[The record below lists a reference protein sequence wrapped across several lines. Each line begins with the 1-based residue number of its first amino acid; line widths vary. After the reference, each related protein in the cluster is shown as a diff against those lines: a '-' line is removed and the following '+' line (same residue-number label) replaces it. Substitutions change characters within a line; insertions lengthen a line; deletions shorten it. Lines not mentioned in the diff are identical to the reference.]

1 MKTPPEFDA
10 ASSPFS
16 QEEALDGQNPRERS
30 SGKATGESAQL
41 RLPVRHVIKLS
52 LLGLVITLVGA
63 GVALV
68 VTLLLPP
75 QYAARTELLY
85 RISYESPTGFLREDR
100 SLTTQAVLLES
111 RRVLEPVALAN
122 GVSVEQLAE
131 QVDVNVVEG
140 SLIIEVEVRNGDR
153 ATGLRFV
160 DAISDQ
166 YFEAARVSDQPELRQ
181 YFENQLRDIQ
191 RRLRELPVPAP
202 ERPELAVREV
212 DVQRQLDEIQ
222 LGIAEESRAEVVVP
236 PYSVESPV
244 SPRPML
250 AVAAG
255 ALSGLMIA
263 LVVIAV
269 LARLP
274 SRAER

>member
-10 ASSPFS
+10 ASSLS

-30 SGKATGESAQL
+30 SGKATGESAQM
-41 RLPVRHVIKLS
+41 RLSVRHVFKLT

-63 GVALV
+63 GVALI
-68 VTLLLPP
+68 VTVLLPP
-75 QYAARTELLY
+75 QYAARTELIY
-85 RISYESPTGFLREDR
+85 RISSEQPTGFLREDR
-100 SLTTQAVLLES
+100 DLTTQAVLLES

-131 QVDVNVVEG
+131 QVEANVVEG
-140 SLIIEVEVRNGDR
+140 SLIIELEVRNGDR
-153 ATGLRFV
+153 AIGLQFAQ
-160 DAISDQ
+160 AISDQ
-166 YFEAARVSDQPELRQ
+166 YFDIVRVSDRPELRQ
-181 YFENQLRDIQ
+181 YFENQLKDIQ
-191 RRLRELPVPAP
+191 RRLRELPGNAP

-212 DVQRQLDEIQ
+212 DVQRQLDEIR
-222 LGIAEESRAEVVVP
+222 LGISEESRADVVVP

-250 AVAAG
+250 AVATG

-269 LARLP
+269 LARLR